1 MVLSVAGAA
10 VTGARTRFLPRPHG
24 PSRFLPASESEAHVM
39 QMRAAR
45 MYGYQEPLRIEEV
58 PVPEPGP
65 DEILLKV
72 AATGMCRS
80 DYQLLDGYFKGPFPV
95 ECPYIPGHEVTG
107 GVAGLGGA
115 VPTTVGYSEG
125 DTVVVNPS
133 WGDGTCRQCREGNE
147 QLCSGGGRWVGFGP
161 PGGFAEYMAVES
173 RHAIPVSKEAAKTPE
188 FLAPMTDAGATPYRG
203 MKKLRDAGKLGPGRT
218 VAVTGIGGLG
228 SYGVQYAKLLGGGA
242 TVVALARSDD
252 KLDVAKENGA
262 DYGINVRDKDT
273 GAIQSELQSLTGR
286 RTIDAILDCVGSEA
300 SISMGFDLLGAEGAL
315 AAVGLMSQKVEHRQF
330 PFVGTELS
338 YFGSFWG
345 NHLDLVDVL
354 SLAEAG
360 RIKHNVTKVKLEN
373 INENLQALARGDIV
387 GREVIVFA

>member
-1 MVLSVAGAA
+1 MK
-10 VTGARTRFLPRPHG
+10 
-24 PSRFLPASESEAHVM
+24 M
-39 QMRAAR
+39 QAAR
-45 MYGYQEPLRIEEV
+45 MYGYQQPLRIDEV

-65 DEILLKV
+65 AEILLKV
-72 AATGMCRS
+72 AACGMCRS
-80 DYQLLDGYFKGPFPV
+80 DYQLYDGYFKGPFPV
-95 ECPYIPGHEVTG
+95 EFPYIPGHEVTG
-107 GVAGLGGA
+107 RVAGLGSE
-115 VPTTVGYSEG
+115 VPKTVGYSEG
-125 DTVVVNPS
+125 DMVVVNPS

-147 QLCSGGGRWVGFGP
+147 QLCTGGGRWVGFGP

-173 RHAIPVSKEAAKTPE
+173 RHAIPVSKEAAKAPE
-188 FLAPMTDAGATPYRG
+188 FLAPMTDAGVTPYRG
-203 MKKLRDAGKLGPGRT
+203 MKKLRDAGKLGPGRI

-262 DYGINVRDKDT
+262 DYGINVKDKDI
-273 GAIQSELQSLTGR
+273 GAIQSELKSLTGR

-315 AAVGLMSQKVEHRQF
+315 ASVGLMSQQVEHRQF

-338 YFGSFWG
+338 YLGSFWG
-345 NHLDLVDVL
+345 NHLDLVEVL

-360 RIKHNVTKVKLEN
+360 RIKHNVTKVKLED
-373 INENLQALARGDIV
+373 INENLEALGRGEVV
-387 GREVIVFA
+387 GRQVIVFE